1 MPHPL
6 PSGEGGIGAP
16 LPLILRCAAEAPSK
30 ERRAFDQS
38 SSGEGIGTVATSFH
52 LRILPAMLT
61 TLAISNYRS
70 LRDLVVPL
78 ERLNVVTGANGS
90 GKSSLYRSLRLLAE
104 TAQGGLV
111 AALAREGGLQS
122 TLWAGPERFSRGMKR
137 SEQKVEGTTR
147 RDSIHLRLGFSS
159 DDFGYAIDLGLPVPS
174 RSAFALDPEVKR
186 EVIWAGQVF
195 RPASMLVDRRGPVL
209 RATDAAGAWQII
221 PHTMSTFASMLSEF
235 SDPRSAP
242 EMVSVRERVRS
253 WRFYDHFRTDVDA
266 PARQPQV
273 GTHTPVLA
281 DDGADLAAALQTV
294 REIGD
299 GEALDRAIEDA
310 FPGAGLEVLQSRRA
324 LRGGHAAARA
334 AAAAEGGRAFGRNAA
349 LSPPRRRAAHP
360 APARPHGAERAGDEP
375 APGPAPT
382 ARAPHRALPLSARRR
397 SSSRIAKA

>member
-1 MPHPL
+1 
-6 PSGEGGIGAP
+6 
-16 LPLILRCAAEAPSK
+16 
-30 ERRAFDQS
+30 
-38 SSGEGIGTVATSFH
+38 
-52 LRILPAMLT
+52 MLT

-78 ERLNVVTGANGS
+78 ERLNVVTGAERQRQIEPLPFAAAARRDGA
-90 GKSSLYRSLRLLAE
+90 GRA
-104 TAQGGLV
+104 GG
-111 AALAREGGLQS
+111 ALAREGGLQS
-122 TLWAGPERFSRGMKR
+122 TLWAGPEKISRGMKR
-137 SEQKVEGTTR
+137 GEQKVAGHAPQGFRSTSASASPPTTSAMP
-147 RDSIHLRLGFSS
+147 SISAYRL
-159 DDFGYAIDLGLPVPS
+159 PS
-174 RSAFALDPEVKR
+174 RSAFALDPEIKR
-186 EVIWAGQVF
+186 ECIWAGQVF
-195 RPASMLVDRRGPVL
+195 RPASLLVDRRGPVL
-209 RATDAAGAWQII
+209 RATDADGAWQTV
-221 PHTMSTFASMLSEF
+221 PHPMSTFASMLTEF

-310 FPGAGLEVLQSRRA
+310 FPGAGLEVLQAAGRFEV
-324 LRGGHAAARA
+324 GHAAAGA

-349 LSPPRRRAAHP
+349 LSPPRRGAADP
-360 APARPHGAERAGDEP
+360 APAAPPGAERAGDEP
-375 APGPAPT
+375 APGPART

-397 SSSRIAKA
+397 SSSPIAKA

>member
-1 MPHPL
+1 
-6 PSGEGGIGAP
+6 
-16 LPLILRCAAEAPSK
+16 
-30 ERRAFDQS
+30 
-38 SSGEGIGTVATSFH
+38 
-52 LRILPAMLT
+52 
-61 TLAISNYRS
+61 
-70 LRDLVVPL
+70 
-78 ERLNVVTGANGS
+78 
-90 GKSSLYRSLRLLAE
+90 
-104 TAQGGLV
+104 
-111 AALAREGGLQS
+111 
-122 TLWAGPERFSRGMKR
+122 MKR

-273 GTHTPVLA
+273 GTHAPVLA

-310 FPGAGLEVLQSRRA
+310 FPGAGLEVLQAAGRFEVGMRQQGLLRPLKAAELSDGTLRYLLLVAA
-324 LRGGHAAARA
+324 LLTPRPPDLLVLNEPETSLHPDLLAPLARLIA
-334 AAAAEGGRAFGRNAA
+334 AAAQRAQAIVVTHSESLIGAIADAAEVRAIRLEKSLGETMITDLSA
-349 LSPPRRRAAHP
+349 LERPAWTWPPR
-360 APARPHGAERAGDEP
+360 
-375 APGPAPT
+375 
-382 ARAPHRALPLSARRR
+382 
-397 SSSRIAKA
+397 